1 MSGAEAALAFR
12 TGAPCTLGSAK
23 LRRRSGLRALALVP
37 KWPGHF
43 GIGISQRIVPPP
55 EAGVLQRVEPHEAEA
70 SQLFRCFSQRA
81 FAEMT
86 MTDAAVKAVGFAKRT
101 DGKEIVDEGRSG
113 ENSRLHQGKHGEK
126 RCLLRPSLVV
136 CQLGAAFVFC
146 HRCAFCRKR

>member
-1 MSGAEAALAFR
+1 MAQAIWGRDFAAYCAPPREVEASQEIEPHEA
-12 TGAPCTLGSAK
+12 GSS
-23 LRRRSGLRALALVP
+23 RRIGLR
-37 KWPGHF
+37 
-43 GIGISQRIVPPP
+43 
-55 EAGVLQRVEPHEAEA
+55 EAEA

-126 RCLLRPSLVV
+126 RCLLRPPLVV

-146 HRCAFCRKR
+146 HRCALCRKR